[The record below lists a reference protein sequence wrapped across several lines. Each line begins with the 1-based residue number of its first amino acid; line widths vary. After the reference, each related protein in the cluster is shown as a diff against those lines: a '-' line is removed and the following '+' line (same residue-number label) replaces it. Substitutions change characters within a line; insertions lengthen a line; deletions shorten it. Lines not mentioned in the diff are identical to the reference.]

1 MTEASTTVSFSMP
14 GGTGAAA
21 IARRSVISI
30 EAGLPLGVRHR
41 VALML
46 SELVANAVQHGG
58 AGPTEV
64 VEVRVASSAHRVRVE
79 VIDPGWH
86 DGEPHP
92 RIQHADGGYGLV
104 LIEHLSDVWGREATA
119 DGGSLAWFELDLDG
133 LEAT

>member
-1 MTEASTTVSFSMP
+1 MTDADTTSFTMP

-58 AGPTEV
+58 AGPTET
-64 VEVRVASSAHRVRVE
+64 VEVRVASTPRRVRVE
-79 VIDPGWH
+79 VIDPGWQ
-86 DGEPHP
+86 GAEPPP
-92 RIQHADGGYGLV
+92 RIQHPDGGYGLLLV
-104 LIEHLSDVWGREATA
+104 EHLSDGWGREATA
-119 DGGSLAWFELDLDG
+119 SGGSLAWFELDLDG
-133 LEAT
+133 LAES

>member
-1 MTEASTTVSFSMP
+1 MTEAKTVSFSMP

-58 AGPTEV
+58 AGPAAV
-64 VEVRVASSAHRVRVE
+64 LEVRVASSVRRVRVE
-79 VIDPGWH
+79 VIDPGW
-86 DGEPHP
+86 DGAEPP
-92 RIQHADGGYGLV
+92 ERIQHPDGGYGLL
-104 LIEHLSDVWGREATA
+104 LIEHLSDGWGREATA
-119 DGGSLAWFELDLDG
+119 EGGSLAWFELDLDG
-133 LEAT
+133 LAET

>member
-1 MTEASTTVSFSMP
+1 MTEAKTVSFSMP

-46 SELVANAVQHGG
+46 SELVANAVLHGG
-58 AGPTEV
+58 AGPDEIL
-64 VEVRVASSAHRVRVE
+64 EVRVASSVRRVRVE

-86 DGEPHP
+86 GVEPHQ
-92 RIQHADGGYGLV
+92 RIQHADGGYGLL
-104 LIEHLSDVWGREATA
+104 LIEHLSDCWGRETTA
-119 DGGSLAWFELDLDG
+119 EGGSLAWFELDLDG
-133 LEAT
+133 LVET

>member
-1 MTEASTTVSFSMP
+1 MTEAKTVSFSMP

-58 AGPTEV
+58 AGPAEV
-64 VEVRVASSAHRVRVE
+64 LEVRVASNVQRVRVE

-86 DGEPHP
+86 GAEPP
-92 RIQHADGGYGLV
+92 ERIQHPDGGYGLL
-104 LIEHLSDVWGREATA
+104 LIEHLSDCWGRVATA
-119 DGGSLAWFELDLDG
+119 EGGSLAWFELDVDG
-133 LEAT
+133 LDET

>member
-1 MTEASTTVSFSMP
+1 MTDANQTSFSMP

-58 AGPTEV
+58 AGPTET
-64 VEVRVASSAHRVRVE
+64 VEVRVASTPQRVRVE
-79 VIDPGWH
+79 VVDPGWQGI
-86 DGEPHP
+86 DPP
-92 RIQHADGGYGLV
+92 RRIQHPDGGYGLLLV
-104 LIEHLSDVWGREATA
+104 EHLSDGWGREATPT
-119 DGGSLAWFELDLDG
+119 GGSLAWFELDLDG
-133 LEAT
+133 LDET